1 MLCFCP
7 PTNTS
12 NSLAERSDFHDS
24 EETGATSE
32 TARLTVHEDDVE
44 FFWPLAHSIC
54 YPVWQAACVLNTP
67 FYPYPLVRPIE
78 EANVVFKNMMFE
90 RQRLPNHIV
99 AIDGFIPNSIE
110 HEKSFT
116 SLQKLKFWA
125 DPNYVAKRELALLA
139 ATVFGEDTRRSSE
152 LTTPFT
158 IKPKGASKTQ
168 AHILKDEMVLAS
180 KSLMELDATCDKR
193 VGAQLQGIGRRR
205 GTKVVEKV
213 KTKISL
219 ILNFEQKIRKKRP
232 DAKKLKSESTES
244 FAEVSGKE
252 DFFTDDEMNS
262 ALLLLEHHF
271 GSRNRMALRIS
282 EALNRSKVASRK
294 IKAYLGEESA
304 SIFLRTIT
312 KPRWLMT
319 LLSSALGSAKS
330 ALEAMEIYRRSKF
343 ESDEYKDAA
352 ARLIEAAGNE
362 NFVKAFVQKFAALK
376 ETVINSLRTQLE
388 ISADEVDQIIV
399 GCLGGAKIPMRRMEG
414 LTGAKVEV
422 IQGLL
427 NALKRCE
434 EEELETYLG
443 ILRDCITG
451 KLKSDE
457 EAAKR
462 LARIQKRQKELEYQI
477 QKHQQGLQEYRHRRR
492 TPIIITVPTAEP
504 IPGTI
509 EEKPPEP
516 SAIRQ
521 EKRRSKKKSM
531 KVAITNIKVDRA
543 GLKESTQ
550 KASVK
555 TAAEVKKAEEE
566 VEESID
572 EEEKTL
578 PFFEFIEVDELSS
591 QITLTNEIIDGIP
604 TQSPSFT
611 GGSVLSMEVADLVE
625 DLAVSNRQASKE
637 PSQFSD
643 VKGEVAKFG
652 PSKVTMQVTGLTE
665 LPSDIYFINKNPGD
679 ISEVLRQSDI
689 SSIDTRLS
697 KRVEELKRAVA
708 CEGFLEPYIGLEPN
722 RIVLVLVRSAINAK
736 AVQLLEMIDLA
747 GILLKHFLVL
757 ESVRE
762 TVRHVWDLLYRKIV
776 TEMRT
781 RELDAGDNAIYLE
794 VGRRI
799 IKQLKQLGVNTY
811 HYLSDL
817 QVSMMRKS
825 ITDSIVKCND
835 PFPKIPV
842 VPNVDIGELL
852 LTTTEASRKS
862 LSSYGQII
870 QNFRFAPDGPKY
882 IKEALEE
889 AESTYSMSTPSS
901 SDIKRKSPAPSST
914 DSFTISVDLPLA
926 EKQSTITEGEMSAES
941 SESEV
946 VWLPRMGK
954 GIPSTSTAAENPFVD
969 VETFEDVP
977 EDMLAKRLYEAYGGE
992 LQETRSSLM
1001 RMAEKVVENPA
1012 VLDVVELRSSQ
1023 GLDLES
1029 IDAMELGQAMAKI
1042 IQRLE
1047 DEEEAARLM
1056 RASSPEIEEVETL
1069 ETPLERTCT
1078 QINRGRSRKTEEES
1092 PGEIGFISLTP
1103 PLPPYRVD
1111 VVKYQL
1117 QNIIEE
1123 LEMSQRDQQDLNT
1136 LERILWITMPEKVAY
1151 RYELFMRVADLQR
1164 RGQFTGEAL
1173 KVLLE
1178 SVLVEVTDLYTL
1190 LDPDFEIEDEQRF
1203 NIYDQ
1208 LRTNLDVLCWFKL
1221 DVKEYEKQ
1229 LQEYPELMQFG
1240 GTLFPGDFEH
1250 PILLKNTEEESF
1262 KMSSEPIN
1270 ETIQF
1275 APLSDSL
1282 TEEIKERL
1290 HDAIFERTFRNE
1302 LVALYKKFKEVG
1314 LAEHSKQLFLLKKNF
1329 EGEIFYELSPTQ
1341 KQTNKLEAFMKWR
1354 KRKIEMAGTTAR
1366 CLFLIMPE
1374 IVDQDREVFLEVI
1387 TLIDVHA
1394 LSAEVATLFVSST
1407 FQDLLD
1413 LMLIALNKDDF
1424 QKDER
1429 QMAYN
1434 QCRAMME
1441 VLQCFS
1447 VPIKE
1452 FTSNFDYCTDL
1463 EDQYKEIFADGKF
1476 PTIGDDCE
1484 FFVELPQAY
1493 IQELPFEV
1501 LDAVGGRLR
1510 IEESEREPLKSYLE
1524 HTDSR
1529 AFVDQD
1535 KYDFERTRALAV
1547 HSLRLHPQDVNEIVK
1562 HKIEVLEKKKLE
1574 QQEGSKAREAG
1585 ATDVE
1590 RVIDRW
1596 LSFRASA
1603 NQAST
1608 TSSPLSQ
1615 VEFQKISTISKTA
1628 AAHKSQVSESGKEKE
1643 TSKIKKVKIAKTK
1656 FKELSEEGLTKIPV
1670 DRGEVE
1676 AVGTILMPSAEV
1688 LSGETK
1694 MEGEEATRLTVATY
1708 ESTDQ
1713 QKEPSTTVD
1722 LFLDEVSLIRNTDTE
1737 TERPRMKKLYTSLI
1751 TPKQQLESISEDLSH
1766 VLPGST
1772 MRSERADSLS
1782 IFEFPEIP
1790 SIPVADVEKDTV
1802 KLLEKNEELE
1812 IQREKSSHHL
1822 AAMEAAKRRLSVIYE
1837 RLADVSATAKRKAY
1851 DRTSRLRQEEEEY
1864 SHEELQAR
1872 KSEESEIATSRAA
1885 LVKESLKAVSRIS
1898 RSTKAPAGT
1907 KEKKINKRS
1916 TAKSAPP
1923 NQPPVLPSI
1932 HPPTLQLKVTKVI
1945 EGVYSASPL
1954 SLPPPSGSTKL
1965 PPLWLDQQ
1973 KRWRDIFLRGSES
1986 GEVNVPKAQVITT
1999 VDMTIKNIQPLK
2011 LVRARKRYVDER
2023 ASNVARVTGPV
2034 ETMIESAGRRSR
2046 AGGLLFLLHQAVIRF
2061 LSPSMISAVKK
2072 ETGVVEW
2079 KGEIRNAPRVEDP
2092 RMEANH
2098 HFITDKLRINLIL
2111 KKLRMQ
2117 LSTHDL
2123 VEVMIDL
2130 HTGRASKKTR
2140 DTIEAAYET
2149 IKDQKYTHLSDEAA
2163 EKCRPQ
2169 CRPNDVPSVEW
2180 KRIGADVRS
2189 AHPFDEFSFPG
2200 YFTADSM
2207 GDGKPAHCEQEKMVR
2222 LGAFRNDL
2230 TFDRISRRANIIGRV
2245 RTYVQERS
2253 YTRIKKSLAECIQ
2266 VFNSRLK
2273 NEEPQ

>member
-1 MLCFCP
+1 MICFRP

-24 EETGATSE
+24 EETGTTSD

-44 FFWPLAHSIC
+44 FFWPLAYSIC

-67 FYPYPLVRPIE
+67 FYPYPLVCPIE

-90 RQRLPNHIV
+90 AQRLPNHIV

-116 SLQKLKFWA
+116 SLQKLKLWA

-168 AHILKDEMVLAS
+168 AHISKDEMVLAS

-193 VGAQLQGIGRRR
+193 VGAQLQGIGRGR
-205 GTKVVEKV
+205 GTKVIEKV

-219 ILNFEQKIRKKRP
+219 LLNFEQKIRKKRP
-232 DAKKLKSESTES
+232 DAKKSKSESTES
-244 FAEVSGKE
+244 FTEVSGKE
-252 DFFTDDEMNS
+252 DFLTDDEMNS

-271 GSRNRMALRIS
+271 GSRNRTALRIS

-319 LLSSALGSAKS
+319 LLSNALGSAKS
-330 ALEAMEIYRRSKF
+330 ALKLMEIYRRSEF
-343 ESDEYKDAA
+343 ESNEYKDAA

-457 EAAKR
+457 ETAKR

-521 EKRRSKKKSM
+521 EKRGSKKKSM
-531 KVAITNIKVDRA
+531 KVAITDIKVDRA
-543 GLKESTQ
+543 GLKEFTQ

-578 PFFEFIEVDELSS
+578 PFFESIEVDELSS
-591 QITLTNEIIDGIP
+591 QITLTNEIIDEIP
-604 TQSPSFT
+604 TRSPSFT

-637 PSQFSD
+637 PSQLSA
-643 VKGEVAKFG
+643 VKKEVAKFG
-652 PSKVTMQVTGLTE
+652 PSKATMQVTGLTE

-679 ISEVLRQSDI
+679 ISEVLHQSDI

-736 AVQLLEMIDLA
+736 AAQLLEMIDLA

-757 ESVRE
+757 KSVRE
-762 TVRHVWDLLYRKIV
+762 TVRHMWDLLYRKIV
-776 TEMRT
+776 TELRT
-781 RELDAGDNAIYLE
+781 RELDAGENAIYLE

-811 HYLSDL
+811 RYLSHL

-825 ITDSIVKCND
+825 ITDAIVKCND

-842 VPNVDIGELL
+842 VPNIDLGELL

-889 AESTYSMSTPSS
+889 TESTYSMSTPSF
-901 SDIKRKSPAPSST
+901 SDIARKSPSSSST
-914 DSFTISVDLPLA
+914 TSFTISVDLPLA

-941 SESEV
+941 SVSEV
-946 VWLPRMGK
+946 VWLPRMSK

-969 VETFEDVP
+969 VETFEDFP

-1001 RMAEKVVENPA
+1001 RMTQKVVENPA
-1012 VLDVVELRSSQ
+1012 VFDVAELRSSQ
-1023 GLDLES
+1023 SLDLES
-1029 IDAMELGQAMAKI
+1029 IDAMELGRAMAKI

-1047 DEEEAARLM
+1047 DEEEAARLI

-1069 ETPLERTCT
+1069 ETRLERTRT

-1092 PGEIGFISLTP
+1092 PGEIEFISLTP
-1103 PLPPYRVD
+1103 PLPPYHVD

-1136 LERILWITMPEKVAY
+1136 LERILWITMPEKVAD

-1208 LRTNLDVLCWFKL
+1208 VRTNLDVLCWFKL
-1221 DVKEYEKQ
+1221 NVEEYEKQ
-1229 LQEYPELMQFG
+1229 LQSLTKFV
-1240 GTLFPGDFEH
+1240 DA
-1250 PILLKNTEEESF
+1250 NTPQPWHAVTFHGRRADSRLGSADSEEESF
-1262 KMSSEPIN
+1262 KMPSEPIN

-1290 HDAIFERTFRNE
+1290 HDAIFERNFRNE
-1302 LVALYKKFKEVG
+1302 LVPLYKKFKEVG
-1314 LAEHSKQLFLLKKNF
+1314 QAEHSKQFSLLKKNF

-1366 CLFLIMPE
+1366 CLFSIMPE

-1407 FQDLLD
+1407 LQDLLD

-1476 PTIGDDCE
+1476 PTIGDDCDPVVYSCLE
-1484 FFVELPQAY
+1484 FFVDLPQAY

-1501 LDAVGGRLR
+1501 LDAVGRRLR
-1510 IEESEREPLKSYLE
+1510 IEESERESLKSYLE
-1524 HTDSR
+1524 YTDSQ

-1547 HSLRLHPQDVNEIVK
+1547 HSLRLHPQDVNEIIK
-1562 HKIEVLEKKKLE
+1562 HEIEVLEEKKLE
-1574 QQEGSKAREAG
+1574 LQERGKVREVG

-1596 LSFRASA
+1596 LLL
-1603 NQAST
+1603 QM
-1608 TSSPLSQ
+1608 
-1615 VEFQKISTISKTA
+1615 EFQRISTISKTA
-1628 AAHKSQVSESGKEKE
+1628 AAHKSQVSEITTPKSSRSDREKE

-1656 FKELSEEGLTKIPV
+1656 SKGLSAEGLTKIPV

-1676 AVGTILMPSAEV
+1676 
-1688 LSGETK
+1688 
-1694 MEGEEATRLTVATY
+1694 EATRLALATY
-1708 ESTDQ
+1708 ESTI
-1713 QKEPSTTVD
+1713 STTVD
-1722 LFLDEVSLIRNTDTE
+1722 LFPDEVSLIRDTDTE
-1737 TERPRMKKLYTSLI
+1737 TERPRMKKLYASPI
-1751 TPKQQLESISEDLSH
+1751 TPKQQLESI
-1766 VLPGST
+1766 
-1772 MRSERADSLS
+1772 
-1782 IFEFPEIP
+1782 FEFPEIP
-1790 SIPVADVEKDTV
+1790 STPVVDVEKDIV
-1802 KLLEKNEELE
+1802 KLLEKNKELE
-1812 IQREKSSHHL
+1812 IQREKCSHHL

-1872 KSEESEIATSRAA
+1872 KSEESEIATSKAA

-1898 RSTKAPAGT
+1898 RSTKVPAGT

-1932 HPPTLQLKVTKVI
+1932 HPPTLQLKVTKVVGEPLPPVIHKFSEI
-1945 EGVYSASPL
+1945 ESVYSASPL
-1954 SLPPPSGSTKL
+1954 SPPPPSPPHSGRTKL

-1973 KRWRDIFLRGSES
+1973 KRWRNIFLHGSEI
-1986 GEVNVPKAQVITT
+1986 GEVNVPKVQVITP

-2011 LVRARKRYVDER
+2011 LVRARKKYVNER

-2034 ETMIESAGRRSR
+2034 ETMIGENLTIISLEEGLSKQMARWFNRISRKEITRRGIIIPPSPSR
-2046 AGGLLFLLHQAVIRF
+2046 IAWQEIPDLQAVIRF
-2061 LSPSMISAVKK
+2061 PRPSMISAVKK
-2072 ETGVVEW
+2072 ESKVVEW
-2079 KGEIRNAPRVEDP
+2079 KGEIGNAPRVEDS

-2117 LSTHDL
+2117 LSTYDL

-2130 HTGRASKKTR
+2130 HTGRAGKKTR

-2149 IKDQKYTHLSDEAA
+2149 IKDQNTHLSDEAA

-2169 CRPNDVPSVEW
+2169 CRPNDVPSVDW
-2180 KRIGADVRS
+2180 KCIGADVRS

-2253 YTRIKKSLAECIQ
+2253 YTRIKKSLAECIL
-2266 VFNSRLK
+2266 N
-2273 NEEPQ
+2273 